1 MNKPFNG
8 AQLVLAN
15 GNPIEDLR
23 FGKGQGLALDAK
35 TGDIN
40 ASSQKDLIMQIG
52 NLMQAHASGQIVH
65 ANQLPAHLQ
74 QTHMQS
80 LSASEQADARR
91 QVVTDALAD
100 TSGEAWSALGSG
112 LARKIEEQAEREGF
126 LRRIAQG
133 QVLKTGEMPR
143 IPMPP
148 HDAMAVIATSSANV
162 GYQLIRQKV
171 FMPAEF
177 EIVANVRVENL
188 DLEQVNGDL
197 LEDAYNQG
205 LQAIMVQE
213 DRLWK
218 KAADAAVGM
227 VNNLEYIAGELT
239 TKNLGNLRQA
249 VARWNLPATTM
260 IISNDFWADV
270 MGSNDFAT
278 MLDPITKY
286 DLVLGGQLSTLVG
299 MNIIT
304 DAFRQPNQKVLNPG
318 EVYVVAS
325 PEHHAAYTTRGGIR
339 STPTN
344 GANEGNSTRGWYM
357 SEPFSFSLI
366 NARSVAKGK
375 RI

>member
-1 MNKPFNG
+1 MNKPFKG

-15 GNPIEDLR
+15 GDPIEDLR
-23 FGKGQGLALDAK
+23 FGKGQSRALDAR
-35 TGDIN
+35 TGEIN

-52 NLMQAHASGQIVH
+52 NLMQAHASGQIVNTVPTVD
-65 ANQLPAHLQ
+65 APEGFE
-74 QTHMQS
+74 S
-80 LSASEQADARR
+80 VSAAEARR
-91 QVVTDALAD
+91 MVVADALAD
-100 TSGEAWSALGSG
+100 VSGEKWASLGSG
-112 LARKIEEQAEREGF
+112 LARKIEEQADREGF

-133 QVLKTGEMPR
+133 QVLKSGEMPR

-197 LEDAYNQG
+197 LEHAYNQG
-205 LQAIMVQE
+205 LEAIMVQE

-218 KAADAAVGM
+218 RAADAAVGM

-304 DAFRQPNQKVLNPG
+304 DAFRAPNQKVLNPG
-318 EVYVVAS
+318 EVYVVAA

-357 SEPFSFSLI
+357 NEPFSFSLI

-375 RI
+375 KV